1 MGKKS
6 LVLCLSFFYLLI
18 VWGVYRFYTDFSE
31 PWDELVF
38 KPLLWL
44 GMIIF
49 LVLRLEKRK
58 LRSLGIVFKKPLKN
72 IFLGLGVGILITSQ
86 YLFAL
91 AIKGGRIMFNPQNLK
106 LTNLFLYFF
115 VCLSTAAVEEITF
128 RGFFM
133 TRINEIIKNKLN
145 ANIMAGLIFFLIHLP
160 ILLLDYQLGLRGI
173 GEYFILSLGLGI
185 IDGYVFW
192 KTKGVLAPIAS
203 HFFLNYL
210 NLFLG

>member
-1 MGKKS
+1 
-6 LVLCLSFFYLLI
+6 
-18 VWGVYRFYTDFSE
+18 
-31 PWDELVF
+31 
-38 KPLLWL
+38 
-44 GMIIF
+44 
-49 LVLRLEKRK
+49 
-58 LRSLGIVFKKPLKN
+58 
-72 IFLGLGVGILITSQ
+72 
-86 YLFAL
+86 
-91 AIKGGRIMFNPQNLK
+91 
-106 LTNLFLYFF
+106 
-115 VCLSTAAVEEITF
+115 
-128 RGFFM
+128 M

-160 ILLLDYQLGLRGI
+160 ILLLDYQLGVRGI